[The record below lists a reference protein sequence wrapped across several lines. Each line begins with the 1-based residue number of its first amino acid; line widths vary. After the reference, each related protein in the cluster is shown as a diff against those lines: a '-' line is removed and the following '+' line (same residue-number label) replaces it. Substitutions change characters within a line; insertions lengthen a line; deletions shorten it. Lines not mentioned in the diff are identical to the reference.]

1 MVSVVHA
8 LPQSTV
14 HAAVSADTLALL
26 VAGIPPDGQQHIER
40 ALALVTGL
48 YDGSTLGTQ
57 EPTLDHAIGTA
68 MIAASLN
75 LDLDT
80 RLAALLF
87 AVADHFAEPR
97 EWREKL
103 NSEFG
108 ETPVRLVDGLHRL
121 KGLRLLMRPQAGAS
135 ADVKAQT
142 ETLRKMLLAM
152 VEDIRVVLL
161 RLASRTQ
168 SLRYFTDHPGQE
180 RADVAHESM
189 EIYAPLANRLGVW
202 QLKWELE
209 DLSFRFMEPETY
221 KRIARML
228 DEKRVEREQFI
239 VDATARLKAELA
251 ISGIDAEV
259 YGRPKHIYSIRNK
272 MRGKDLGF
280 AEVYDVRALRVLV
293 NEVNECYT
301 ALGLVHHLWQPI
313 NGEFDD
319 YISHPKGNYYRSLHT
334 ALMAEDGRPF
344 EVQIRTHEMHRHAE
358 LGVAAHWRYKESG
371 GHSKSAT
378 RADSAYD
385 DKIAWLRQLLSWRD
399 EITDNAEW
407 VQQFKRAALDDTIYV
422 LTPQGRVID
431 LARGATPIDFAYRVH
446 TDLGHHC
453 RGARVNG
460 QMVPLNTPLSSGQR
474 IEIVSAKQ
482 GGPSRDWLN
491 PAQGYLATGRAR
503 QKVKQWFTA
512 QEEAE
517 TLAQGRNLI
526 ARELQ
531 RLGQTQANIDEL
543 AHKLGYKNGDEMF
556 LAGGRGELGMRQIQ
570 VAMRGEAENV
580 PPEPEIHTKRSKAG
594 ETDSR
599 ILVVGV
605 GKILTQ
611 LGRCCKPVPPDP
623 ISGFVTRGK
632 GVSIHRAE
640 CRSFKGMAAH
650 NPERVIGAEW
660 GNVAENTKQ
669 DGLYAVDIAL
679 DAQDRQGLLRDIS
692 ELLSREKINVTA
704 VKTLSRAGS
713 ARMSFTVEM
722 AGLAQLQRILKLV
735 KDVPGVAS
743 AWRA

>member
-1 MVSVVHA
+1 MVSVVNA
-8 LPQSTV
+8 LPQSSV
-14 HAAVSADTLALL
+14 NAAISADTLTLL
-26 VAGIPPDGQQHIER
+26 TVGIPPDGRQVIGR
-40 ALALVTGL
+40 ALAWLTGL
-48 YDGSTLGTQ
+48 YGSSTLGTG
-57 EPTLDHAIGTA
+57 EPTVDHALGMA
-68 MIAASLN
+68 MITASLN

-87 AVADHFAEPR
+87 AIADHYDESQ
-97 EWREKL
+97 WREKL
-103 NSEFG
+103 NAEFG
-108 ETPVRLVDGLHRL
+108 ETPARLVDGLHRL
-121 KGLRLLMRPQAGAS
+121 KGLRLLMRPKIGATG
-135 ADVKAQT
+135 DVRAQT
-142 ETLRKMLLAM
+142 ETLRKMMLAM

-161 RLASRTQ
+161 RLASRVQ
-168 SLRYFTDHPGQE
+168 SLRYFTDHPGPQRE
-180 RADVAHESM
+180 DVAHESM

-209 DLSFRFMEPETY
+209 DLSFRFIEPEVY

-239 VDATARLKAELA
+239 VDAIARLKNELA
-251 ISGIDAEV
+251 MAGIVAEV

-272 MRGKDLGF
+272 MHGKDLGF

-293 NEVNECYT
+293 GEVNECYA

-334 ALMAEDGRPF
+334 AVTAEDGRPF

-371 GHSKSAT
+371 SQSKSAT

-399 EITDNAEW
+399 EITDSAEW
-407 VQQFKRAALDDTIYV
+407 VQQFKRAALDDTIYL

-446 TDLGHHC
+446 TDLGHRC

-460 QMVPLNTPLSSGQR
+460 QLVPLNTPLSNGQR
-474 IEIVSAKQ
+474 VEIVSAKQ

-491 PAQGYLATGRAR
+491 VSQGYLATNRAR
-503 QKVKQWFTA
+503 QKVKQWFA
-512 QEEAE
+512 VQEEAE
-517 TLAQGRNLI
+517 TLTQGRSLI
-526 ARELQ
+526 GRELQ
-531 RLGQTQANIDEL
+531 RLGHTQVNIDEL
-543 AHKLGYKNGDEMF
+543 AHKLGYKNGDDMY

-570 VAMRGEAENV
+570 VVLRGVAE
-580 PPEPEIHTKRSKAG
+580 PLPADPEIHTKRSKACD
-594 ETDSR
+594 TDSR
-599 ILVVGV
+599 ILVDGV

-640 CRSFKGMAAH
+640 CRSFKSMAAQ

-660 GNVAENTKQ
+660 GNVAEGHKNE
-669 DGLYAVDIAL
+669 GLYAVGIAL

-692 ELLSREKINVTA
+692 EVLSREKINVTA
-704 VKTLSRAGS
+704 VKTLSRGGS

-722 AGLAQLQRILKLV
+722 NGLVQLQRILKLV
-735 KDVPGVAS
+735 KEVPDVVDV
-743 AWRA
+743 WRA